1 MSISLLTE
9 RKSIRSIKQKE
20 SMKNFTDKTLFP
32 EKGEEVAQNPPKEK
46 RGFVVVIDEKKSK
59 MIKQNEKFYEIT
71 ERTAQKKKNTS
82 IILQKKPII
91 DDRIIEGVILS
102 RNEEYETIINGK
114 ERVRTRKLPRD
125 RESFLKSSSR
135 LFFWG

>member
-1 MSISLLTE
+1 
-9 RKSIRSIKQKE
+9 
-20 SMKNFTDKTLFP
+20 MKNFTDKTLFP